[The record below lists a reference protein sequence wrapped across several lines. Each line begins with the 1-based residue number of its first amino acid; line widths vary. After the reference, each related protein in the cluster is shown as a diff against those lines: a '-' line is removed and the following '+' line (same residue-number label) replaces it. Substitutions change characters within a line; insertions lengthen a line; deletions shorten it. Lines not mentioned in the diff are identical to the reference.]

1 MKISNDVVD
10 ELKKIRN
17 AVDDMY
23 DEVNVTLF
31 EKKDAAK
38 TWNPDHIENKN
49 KKVADAEKLKNQD
62 VLPQWSWFLRLI
74 PPHWLKT

>member
-31 EKKDAAK
+31 EKKAAAK
-38 TWNPDHIENKN
+38 TTYKEVNLFDRVSDNFEYI
-49 KKVADAEKLKNQD
+49 AEKLKFIESSEIVED
-62 VLPQWSWFLRLI
+62 
-74 PPHWLKT
+74 